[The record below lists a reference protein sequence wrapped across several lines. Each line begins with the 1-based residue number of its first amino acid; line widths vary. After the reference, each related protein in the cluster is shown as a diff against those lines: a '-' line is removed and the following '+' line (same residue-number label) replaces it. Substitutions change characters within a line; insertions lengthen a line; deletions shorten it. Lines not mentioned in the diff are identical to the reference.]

1 LFFTVVAVGDRC
13 MRTVNRFVRDESGT
27 TSIKYGLIAVCIS
40 AAIATVLT
48 GIGQKLNEVL
58 FYDPAEFH

>member
-1 LFFTVVAVGDRC
+1 MAIGDWC
-13 MRTVNRFVRDESGT
+13 MRTFARFVRDESGT

-48 GIGQKLNEVL
+48 GIGHKLNEVL
-58 FYDPAEFH
+58 FSGPDDYY

>member
-1 LFFTVVAVGDRC
+1 
-13 MRTVNRFVRDESGT
+13 MRTFARFVRDESGT

-48 GIGQKLNEVL
+48 GIGHKLNEVL
-58 FYDPAEFH
+58 FSGPQDYH

>member
-1 LFFTVVAVGDRC
+1 
-13 MRTVNRFVRDESGT
+13 MRTVVRFARDESGT
-27 TSIKYGLIAVCIS
+27 TSVKYGLIAVCIS

-58 FYDPAEFH
+58 FSGQEEFH

>member
-1 LFFTVVAVGDRC
+1 
-13 MRTVNRFVRDESGT
+13 MRTVARFVRDKSGT

-58 FYDPAEFH
+58 FSGPDDFH

>member
-1 LFFTVVAVGDRC
+1 
-13 MRTVNRFVRDESGT
+13 MRTFARFARNESGT

-48 GIGQKLNEVL
+48 GIGYKLNEVL
-58 FYDPAEFH
+58 FSGPDDYH

>member
-1 LFFTVVAVGDRC
+1 
-13 MRTVNRFVRDESGT
+13 MRTFARFVRDESGA

-48 GIGQKLNEVL
+48 GIGHKLNEVL
-58 FYDPAEFH
+58 FSGSGQFH